1 MKQPR
6 RNRFRT
12 KTRALE
18 IPRLAQYIM
27 TIDHYVSVFFSQI
40 KKMAPLLSHKGE
52 LRSKLFYIEKTLSR
66 NLSKI
71 PGLMSEKMQKI
82 IRKLRK

>member
-6 RNRFRT
+6 RRYRT
-12 KTRALE
+12 RTCALK

-27 TIDHYVSVFFSQI
+27 AIDHYVSVFFSQV

-52 LRSKLFYIEKTLSR
+52 LRNQLFYIEKTLSR

-71 PGLMSEKMQKI
+71 PALMSEKMHKI
-82 IRKLRK
+82 IRKLR